1 MNSFKEFK
9 KLNFAKSIVPKIR
22 WETNSMV
29 KTNPE
34 IDKNKI
40 IEKTSTYQF
49 PEDAITIR
57 VTSMRNKKFIG
68 YFHGNAKKG
77 RYCMPIL
84 KISVDCSSDKSTY
97 SFTGI
102 MPPELNLDEV
112 TYALDY
118 AEETLFA
125 ER

>member
-9 KLNFAKSIVPKIR
+9 KLNFAKTVVPKIR

-68 YFHGNAKKG
+68 YFHGKPKKG
-77 RYCMPIL
+77 RYYMPIL

-97 SFTGI
+97 SFTGL
-102 MPPELNLDEV
+102 MPPELNLDEA
-112 TYALDY
+112 TYALEY

>member
-1 MNSFKEFK
+1 MNSFKELK
-9 KLNFAKSIVPKIR
+9 KLNFAKAIVPKIR

-40 IEKTSTYQF
+40 IAKTSTYQF

-84 KISVDCSSDKSTY
+84 KISVDCSRDKSIY
-97 SFTGI
+97 NFTGQ

-118 AEETLFA
+118 AEETLFS

>member
-9 KLNFAKSIVPKIR
+9 KLHFAKTVVPKIR
-22 WETNSMV
+22 WEANSMV

-57 VTSMRNKKFIG
+57 VTSMRNKKFSG
-68 YFHGNAKKG
+68 YFHGNSEKG
-77 RYCMPIL
+77 KYYMPIL
-84 KISVDCSSDKSTY
+84 KISVDCSGDKSTY
-97 SFTGI
+97 SFTGK
-102 MPPELNLDEV
+102 MPPKLNLDEA

>member
-1 MNSFKEFK
+1 MNSFKELK
-9 KLNFAKSIVPKIR
+9 KLNFANVIVPKIR

-77 RYCMPIL
+77 RYFMPIL

-97 SFTGI
+97 SFTGV

>member
-9 KLNFAKSIVPKIR
+9 KLNFAKIVVPKIR
-22 WETNSMV
+22 WEANSMV
-29 KTNPE
+29 KTNQE

-84 KISVDCSSDKSTY
+84 KISVDCSSDKNTY
-97 SFTGI
+97 SFTGQ